1 MWCDAT
7 PVFSLSIAVPTIQS
21 CAMLYSRLRYIPATQ
36 SALKLGIGGII
47 LGMSAALNRAN
58 DSRGLARSTLQ
69 RSLRST

>member
-7 PVFSLSIAVPTIQS
+7 PVFSLSIAVPTIHG
-21 CAMLYSRLRYIPATQ
+21 CAMLYSRLRYISATQ

-47 LGMSAALNRAN
+47 LGMSAAPNRAN
-58 DSRGLARSTLQ
+58 DSRGMTRSTL

>member
-7 PVFSLSIAVPTIQS
+7 PVFSLSIAVPTIHG
-21 CAMLYSRLRYIPATQ
+21 CAMLYLRLRYISASQ

-47 LGMSAALNRAN
+47 LGVSAALNRAN
-58 DSRGLARSTLQ
+58 DSRGLARSTL

>member
-7 PVFSLSIAVPTIQS
+7 PVFSLSIAVPTIHG
-21 CAMLYSRLRYIPATQ
+21 CAMLYSRLRYISATQ

-47 LGMSAALNRAN
+47 LGMSAALNRAK